1 MPHESFHDLFVD
13 ELRDLWSAEKQLL
26 TMLPR
31 MAKAATAPKLRK
43 AFTAHERQTGQH
55 VKRLEDICEALDVS
69 PRGKKCVG
77 MEGLISEGKEL
88 LGEDFEGE
96 VLDAGLIAAAQ
107 RVEHYEIAGYGTART
122 WAQHLGYEDHA
133 AVLQQTLDEEAATD
147 ETLTALAAMINED
160 AESAADHDEEDD
172 DVEEEDEE
180 IAASAGASRSASRN
194 KQAKAGKRNNSDADT
209 ATMTASSRE
218 KATAS
223 EDEEAFQP
231 SAPLR
236 DTRPGK
242 KPK

>member
-1 MPHESFHDLFVD
+1 MPRESFHDLFVD

-43 AFTAHERQTGQH
+43 AFTAHERQTGEH

-88 LGEDFEGE
+88 LGEDFEGD

-147 ETLTALAAMINED
+147 EALTALAATINQE
-160 AESAADHDEEDD
+160 AESVADQDEDD
-172 DVEEEDEE
+172 DEEMDEDEE
-180 IAASAGASRSASRN
+180 ADSSAGSSRSAARGKSG
-194 KQAKAGKRNNSDADT
+194 KAAKRGDKTADSE
-209 ATMTASSRE
+209 TMTASRRE
-218 KATAS
+218 TTT
-223 EDEEAFQP
+223 ETDEVAFQP

-236 DTRPGK
+236 DSRPGK

>member
-55 VKRLEDICEALDVS
+55 VKRLEGICEALDVS

-147 ETLTALAAMINED
+147 EALTALATMINGD
-160 AESAADHDEEDD
+160 AESAADHDVEDD
-172 DVEEEDEE
+172 DD
-180 IAASAGASRSASRN
+180 
-194 KQAKAGKRNNSDADT
+194 SDADT
-209 ATMTASSRE
+209 ATMTASSSE

-223 EDEEAFQP
+223 EDEEAFRP